1 MAIYNKLKQQNV
13 NRYSYSN
20 TKTEDL
26 DKIEIIGEST
36 KPEKKSFSL
45 YNLNETT
52 DKISIKSS
60 SGSKST
66 IKSSRSF
73 LKRIKKRFSDRKEKK
88 WTDAKKFKMKKTL
101 NSYFLNCLLLK
112 NIFYL
117 IKNVRKFI
125 YLINYR
131 FKIK

>member
-88 WTDAKKFKMKKTL
+88 
-101 NSYFLNCLLLK
+101 
-112 NIFYL
+112 
-117 IKNVRKFI
+117 
-125 YLINYR
+125 
-131 FKIK
+131 